1 VVGERGP
8 ELFVPNA
15 GGMVLPNSVTK
26 GGAGG
31 NTFAPITNI
40 DARGST
46 MSEGAFRSII
56 AENNRRLARDIARA
70 APARQAR
77 FAMLGT

>member
-1 VVGERGP
+1 
-8 ELFVPNA
+8 
-15 GGMVLPNSVTK
+15 
-26 GGAGG
+26 
-31 NTFAPITNI
+31 
-40 DARGST
+40 